1 MKKLISSLVNA
12 KKDIRGLKK
21 VGNNPFFK
29 SKYVT
34 LDEIHEA
41 IENPLLNNGL
51 FVHHTL
57 SEDGT
62 RIITTVYHA
71 ESEHT
76 LKSECLITG
85 NISDMQKMGSA
96 ISYAR
101 RYNLMQLFDLRVGEK
116 LDDDGNMN
124 VSTQQSQGYQQ
135 NQQQQNQQDLN
146 ERLNNMAEWCM
157 NNGTDFGALLTKHNV
172 ANDGKNVTLAQVDS
186 LAKDVANI
194 RKVKKEN
201 AQN

>member
-1 MKKLISSLVNA
+1 MKTLIGALVKA
-12 KKDIRGLKK
+12 KKAIRGLKK
-21 VGNNPFFK
+21 DGNNPFFK

-41 IENPLLNNGL
+41 IETPLLDNGL

-62 RIITTVYHA
+62 RIITTVYHE

-101 RYNLMQLFDLRVGEK
+101 RYNLMQLLDLRVGQE

-124 VSTQQSQGYQQ
+124 S
-135 NQQQQNQQDLN
+135 QQQKQEPNRQTKQPKKANNNATD
-146 ERLNNMAEWCM
+146 RLNSMAEWC
-157 NNGTDFGALLTKHNV
+157 NKNGVNFGEL
-172 ANDGKNVTLAQVDS
+172 
-186 LAKDVANI
+186 LAKYQIDPNGGFVEPTKVDALAKELANI
-194 RKVKKEN
+194 RKEKKEN
-201 AQN
+201 AK